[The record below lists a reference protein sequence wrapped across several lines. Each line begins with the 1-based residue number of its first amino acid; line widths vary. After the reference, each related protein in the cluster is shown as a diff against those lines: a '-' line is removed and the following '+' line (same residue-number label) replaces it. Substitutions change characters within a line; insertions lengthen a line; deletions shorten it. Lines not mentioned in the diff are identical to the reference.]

1 MAEWDNFTNQK
12 QWEKYLR
19 NLVRTNE
26 KALIKSIM
34 IIYNNQTFEEK
45 EAGTSIYENKIGFN
59 RFDSKEMMRIAR
71 KLKQRVPLTESEIA
85 HARIVMPKY
94 WKQLMIISKQ
104 KQKDKKEQE
113 EFEEELENERILAQE
128 NKELS
133 HELEENIYRCI
144 NEGVSCSYYI
154 CDECPNYSK
163 KLK

>member
-26 KALIKSIM
+26 KALLKSIM

-71 KLKQRVPLTESEIA
+71 KIKQGTHLTEYEIA

-113 EFEEELENERILAQE
+113 EIEEELE
-128 NKELS
+128 S
-133 HELEENIYRCI
+133 F
-144 NEGVSCSYYI
+144 
-154 CDECPNYSK
+154 
-163 KLK
+163 

>member
-26 KALIKSIM
+26 KALLKSIM
-34 IIYNNQTFEEK
+34 LIYNNQTFEEK

-71 KLKQRVPLTESEIA
+71 KIKQGTHLTEYEIA

-113 EFEEELENERILAQE
+113 ELEEELENERLMAQE
-128 NKELS
+128 KKELS
-133 HELEENIYRCI
+133 HELEENMYRCI

-154 CDECPNYSK
+154 CDECPNN
-163 KLK
+163 LRN

>member
-71 KLKQRVPLTESEIA
+71 KIKQGTHLTEYEIA

-113 EFEEELENERILAQE
+113 EFEEELENERLIAQE
-128 NKELS
+128 KKELS
-133 HELEENIYRCI
+133 HELEENVYRCI

-154 CDECPNYSK
+154 CDECPNN
-163 KLK
+163 LRN

>member
-1 MAEWDNFTNQK
+1 MADWDNFTNQK

-19 NLVRTNE
+19 NLIRTNE
-26 KALIKSIM
+26 KALLKSIM

-71 KLKQRVPLTESEIA
+71 KIKQGTHLTESEIA

-104 KQKDKKEQE
+104 KQKDKKEKE
-113 EFEEELENERILAQE
+113 EIEEELEKERILTQE
-128 NKELS
+128 KKELS
-133 HELEENIYRCI
+133 HELEENVYRCI

-154 CDECPNYSK
+154 CDECPNT
-163 KLK
+163 LRN

>member
-26 KALIKSIM
+26 KALLKSI
-34 IIYNNQTFEEK
+34 ILIYNNQTFEEK

-71 KLKQRVPLTESEIA
+71 KLKQRVPLTEYEIA
-85 HARIVMPKY
+85 YARIVMPKY

-113 EFEEELENERILAQE
+113 EFEEELEKERILTQE
-128 NKELS
+128 KKELS
-133 HELEENIYRCI
+133 RELEENICRCM
-144 NEGVSCSYYI
+144 NEGISCSYYI
-154 CDECPNYSK
+154 CDECPNT
-163 KLK
+163 LRN

>member
-26 KALIKSIM
+26 KALLKSIM
-34 IIYNNQTFEEK
+34 LIYNNQTFEEK

-85 HARIVMPKY
+85 YARIVMPKY

-113 EFEEELENERILAQE
+113 EFEEELENERLMTQE
-128 NKELS
+128 KKELL
-133 HELEENIYRCI
+133 HELEENAYRCI

-154 CDECPNYSK
+154 CDECPNT
-163 KLK
+163 LRN

>member
-26 KALIKSIM
+26 KALLKSIM
-34 IIYNNQTFEEK
+34 LIYNNQTFEEK

-71 KLKQRVPLTESEIA
+71 KIKQGTHLTEYEIA

-113 EFEEELENERILAQE
+113 EFEEELENERLMAQE
-128 NKELS
+128 KKELS
-133 HELEENIYRCI
+133 HELEENIYRCV

-154 CDECPNYSK
+154 CDECPNN
-163 KLK
+163 LRN

>member
-26 KALIKSIM
+26 KALLKSIM
-34 IIYNNQTFEEK
+34 LIYNNQTFEEK

-71 KLKQRVPLTESEIA
+71 KLKQRVPLTEYEIA

-113 EFEEELENERILAQE
+113 AFEEELIQEQILTQE
-128 NKELS
+128 KKELS
-133 HELEENIYRCI
+133 HELEENVYRCI

-154 CDECPNYSK
+154 CDECPNN
-163 KLK
+163 LRN

>member
-26 KALIKSIM
+26 KALLKSI
-34 IIYNNQTFEEK
+34 ILIYNNQTFEEK

-71 KLKQRVPLTESEIA
+71 KLKQRVPLTEREIA

-113 EFEEELENERILAQE
+113 AFEEELENERLIAQE
-128 NKELS
+128 KKELS
-133 HELEENIYRCI
+133 HELEENVYRCI

-154 CDECPNYSK
+154 CDECPNN
-163 KLK
+163 LRN

>member
-26 KALIKSIM
+26 KALLKSIM
-34 IIYNNQTFEEK
+34 IIYDNQTFEEK

-71 KLKQRVPLTESEIA
+71 KLKQKVHLTESEIA

-113 EFEEELENERILAQE
+113 AFEEELENERILSQE
-128 NKELS
+128 KKELS
-133 HELEENIYRCI
+133 HEFEENICRCI

-154 CDECPNYSK
+154 CDECPNT
-163 KLK
+163 LRN

>member
-26 KALIKSIM
+26 KALLKSIM

-71 KLKQRVPLTESEIA
+71 KIKQGTHLTEYEIA

-113 EFEEELENERILAQE
+113 EFEEELEKERIITQE
-128 NKELS
+128 KKELS
-133 HELEENIYRCI
+133 HELEENMYRCI

-154 CDECPNYSK
+154 CDECPNN
-163 KLK
+163 LRN

>member
-26 KALIKSIM
+26 KALLKSIM
-34 IIYNNQTFEEK
+34 LIYNNQTFEEK

-71 KLKQRVPLTESEIA
+71 KIKQGTHLTEYEIA
-85 HARIVMPKY
+85 HARIVMTKY

-113 EFEEELENERILAQE
+113 ELEEELENERLMAQE
-128 NKELS
+128 KKELS
-133 HELEENIYRCI
+133 HELEENMYRCI

-154 CDECPNYSK
+154 CDECPNN
-163 KLK
+163 LRN

>member
-1 MAEWDNFTNQK
+1 MRLNHVDEPPSRSCS
-12 QWEKYLR
+12 R

-26 KALIKSIM
+26 KALLKSIM
-34 IIYNNQTFEEK
+34 LIYNNQTFEEK

-71 KLKQRVPLTESEIA
+71 KIKQGTHLTEYEIA

-94 WKQLMIISKQ
+94 WNQLMIISKQ

-113 EFEEELENERILAQE
+113 EFEEELEKERILTQE
-128 NKELS
+128 KKELS
-133 HELEENIYRCI
+133 HELEENVYRCI

-154 CDECPNYSK
+154 CDECPNN
-163 KLK
+163 LRN

>member
-26 KALIKSIM
+26 KALLKSIM
-34 IIYNNQTFEEK
+34 LIYNNQTFEEK

-71 KLKQRVPLTESEIA
+71 KLKQRVSLTEYEIA

-113 EFEEELENERILAQE
+113 EFEEELEKERILTQE
-128 NKELS
+128 KKELS

-154 CDECPNYSK
+154 CDECPNT
-163 KLK
+163 LRN

>member
-34 IIYNNQTFEEK
+34 LIYNNQTFEEK

-85 HARIVMPKY
+85 YSRIVMPKY

-104 KQKDKKEQE
+104 KQKKKKEQE
-113 EFEEELENERILAQE
+113 EFEEELEKERILTQE
-128 NKELS
+128 KKELS
-133 HELEENIYRCI
+133 HELEENICRCI

-154 CDECPNYSK
+154 CDECPNN
-163 KLK
+163 LRN

>member
-26 KALIKSIM
+26 KALLKSIM
-34 IIYNNQTFEEK
+34 LIYNNQTFEEK

-71 KLKQRVPLTESEIA
+71 KIKQGTRLTEYEIA

-113 EFEEELENERILAQE
+113 EFEEELEKERLMAQE
-128 NKELS
+128 KKELS
-133 HELEENIYRCI
+133 HELEENVYRCI
-144 NEGVSCSYYI
+144 NEGVPCSYYI
-154 CDECPNYSK
+154 CDECPNT
-163 KLK
+163 LRN

>member
-34 IIYNNQTFEEK
+34 LIYNNQTFEEK

-71 KLKQRVPLTESEIA
+71 KLKQRVSLTEYEIA

-113 EFEEELENERILAQE
+113 EFEEELEKERILTQE
-128 NKELS
+128 KKELS

-154 CDECPNYSK
+154 CDECPNT
-163 KLK
+163 LRN